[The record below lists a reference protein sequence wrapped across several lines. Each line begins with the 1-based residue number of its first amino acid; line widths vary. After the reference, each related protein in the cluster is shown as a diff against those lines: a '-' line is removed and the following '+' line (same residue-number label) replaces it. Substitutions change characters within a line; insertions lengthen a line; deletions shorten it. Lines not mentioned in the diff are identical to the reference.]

1 MARPEW
7 QDWERLERIAG
18 YPNAVYKYDWQA
30 AGPLGAIT
38 DPDWAGCLT
47 TRKSTSGGLITRGK
61 HLLKAWSKTQPVVTL
76 STAEAELLACETGST
91 ELMGMGTTAEDFGE
105 KEEMTLKIDATACHA
120 IVYRTGVGKI
130 RHLDV
135 RRLWIQEKAKEGTI
149 RCMRVSRSGHVVD
162 SFTKAATKH
171 EMGAALAK
179 LNLTRPKGRPMIAP
193 QLNNLEDNTKWQKGQ
208 EYERKW
214 IQQQRNRDETTTKR
228 GQQWRH

>member
-1 MARPEW
+1 M
-7 QDWERLERIAG
+7 
-18 YPNAVYKYDWQA
+18 
-30 AGPLGAIT
+30 
-38 DPDWAGCLT
+38 
-47 TRKSTSGGLITRGK
+47 
-61 HLLKAWSKTQPVVTL
+61 
-76 STAEAELLACETGST
+76 
-91 ELMGMGTTAEDFGE
+91 
-105 KEEMTLKIDATACHA
+105 
-120 IVYRTGVGKI
+120 GKI

-149 RCMRVSRSGHVVD
+149 GYMRVSRSGHVVD

-171 EMGAALAK
+171 EMEAALAK
-179 LNLTRPKGRPMIAP
+179 LNPTRPKGRPMIAP